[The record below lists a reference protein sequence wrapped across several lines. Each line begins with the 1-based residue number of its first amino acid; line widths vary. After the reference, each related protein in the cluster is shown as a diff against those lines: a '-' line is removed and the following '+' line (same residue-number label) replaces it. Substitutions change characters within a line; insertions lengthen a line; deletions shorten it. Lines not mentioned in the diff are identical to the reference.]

1 MRRDPLEQGVRL
13 VLGRALAAMDAFE
26 ERAVEL
32 LIRALPLPAELDEL
46 VELARLV
53 KFEFYGLGEFIITV
67 SHSCSGASFVWR

>member
-53 KFEFYGLGEFIITV
+53 KFRILRTGGVYN
-67 SHSCSGASFVWR
+67 HR